1 MNYIQ
6 TEIDGVWIIE
16 PKVFNDAR
24 GYFMEAFKE
33 EEFRANIGDVHFV
46 QDNES
51 KSSFGVLR
59 GLHYQKGEYSQAKL
73 VRVIKGK
80 VLDVAVDLRR
90 SSPTFGKYVSVE
102 LSEENKRQ
110 FFIPR
115 GFAHGFLV
123 LSEEA
128 IFTYKVDNGY
138 APQAEA
144 SIRFNDETIGIDWP
158 VAESQFILSE
168 KDGHAVSFK
177 DAEYFEQDMK
187 IAIVGT
193 GYVGLVTGT
202 CFAEIGVN
210 VICVDTN
217 SEKIE
222 ALKQGIIPIYENG
235 LEEMVNRNAKAG
247 RLQFTTSLESCLNE
261 VDVIFSAVGTPPDE
275 DGSADLSYVLEVARN
290 IGRNMTKYVL
300 VVTKSTV
307 PVGTAGKVRMA
318 IQNELDKRGVQI
330 DFDVASNPE
339 FLKEGNAVADFMS
352 PDRVVVGVE
361 SERAKKLMS
370 KLYKPFLLNNFRVI
384 FMDIPSAEM
393 TKYAANSMLAT
404 RISFMNDI
412 ANLCELVGA
421 DVNMVR
427 SGIGSD
433 TRIGRK
439 FLYPGIGYGGS
450 CFPKDV
456 KALIKTAEQNGY
468 RMRVLQAVEE
478 VNEKQKSILFEK
490 LQRHFNGDLRD
501 KTIALWGLA
510 FKPETDDMREAPSLI
525 LIDKLLNAGCKVR
538 VYDPAAMT
546 ECRRRIGDSVCYAT
560 DMYDAALDA
569 DALMLVT
576 EWKEFRLPSWAVIKK
591 AMRTPVL
598 LDGRNIY
605 EKKEIEELGFTY
617 HCIGK

>member
-1 MNYIQ
+1 
-6 TEIDGVWIIE
+6 
-16 PKVFNDAR
+16 
-24 GYFMEAFKE
+24 
-33 EEFRANIGDVHFV
+33 
-46 QDNES
+46 
-51 KSSFGVLR
+51 
-59 GLHYQKGEYSQAKL
+59 
-73 VRVIKGK
+73 
-80 VLDVAVDLRR
+80 
-90 SSPTFGKYVSVE
+90 
-102 LSEENKRQ
+102 
-110 FFIPR
+110 
-115 GFAHGFLV
+115 
-123 LSEEA
+123 
-128 IFTYKVDNGY
+128 
-138 APQAEA
+138 
-144 SIRFNDETIGIDWP
+144 
-158 VAESQFILSE
+158 
-168 KDGHAVSFK
+168 
-177 DAEYFEQDMK
+177 MK

-210 VICVDTN
+210 VICVDTDR
-217 SEKIE
+217 EKIE
-222 ALKQGIIPIYENG
+222 ALRQGILPIYENG

-247 RLQFTTSLESCLNE
+247 RLQFTTSLEDCLDE

-275 DGSADLSYVLEVARN
+275 DGSADLRYVLEVART
-290 IGRNMTKYVL
+290 IGRNMKKYVL

-307 PVGTAGKVRMA
+307 PVGTARKVRAA
-318 IQNELDKRGVQI
+318 IQEELDKRGVQTE
-330 DFDVASNPE
+330 FDVASNPE

-361 SERAKKLMS
+361 SERARQLMS

-468 RMRVLQAVEE
+468 RMRLLQAVEE
-478 VNEKQKSILFEK
+478 VNEKQKGVLFEK
-490 LQRHFNGDLRD
+490 LQQHFGGNLHG

-510 FKPETDDMREAPSLI
+510 FKPETDDMREAPSLV
-525 LIDKLLNAGCKVR
+525 LIGKLLSAGCNVR
-538 VYDPAAMT
+538 VYDPAAMK
-546 ECRRRIGDSVCYAT
+546 ECRRRVGDSVCYAAN
-560 DMYDAALDA
+560 MYDAALDA
-569 DALMLVT
+569 DALMLLT

-605 EKKEIEELGFTY
+605 EKKEIEELGFAY

>member
-1 MNYIQ
+1 
-6 TEIDGVWIIE
+6 
-16 PKVFNDAR
+16 
-24 GYFMEAFKE
+24 
-33 EEFRANIGDVHFV
+33 
-46 QDNES
+46 
-51 KSSFGVLR
+51 
-59 GLHYQKGEYSQAKL
+59 
-73 VRVIKGK
+73 
-80 VLDVAVDLRR
+80 
-90 SSPTFGKYVSVE
+90 
-102 LSEENKRQ
+102 
-110 FFIPR
+110 
-115 GFAHGFLV
+115 
-123 LSEEA
+123 
-128 IFTYKVDNGY
+128 
-138 APQAEA
+138 
-144 SIRFNDETIGIDWP
+144 
-158 VAESQFILSE
+158 
-168 KDGHAVSFK
+168 
-177 DAEYFEQDMK
+177 MK

-217 SEKIE
+217 GEKIE
-222 ALKQGIIPIYENG
+222 ALKQGVIPIYENG

-247 RLQFTTSLESCLNE
+247 RLQFTTSLESCLDE

-275 DGSADLSYVLEVARN
+275 DGSADLSYVLEVART

-307 PVGTAGKVRMA
+307 PVGTAGKVRA
-318 IQNELDKRGVQI
+318 TIQAELDKRGVRI
-330 DFDVASNPE
+330 EFDVASNPE
-339 FLKEGNAVADFMS
+339 FQKEGNAVADFMS

-361 SERAKKLMS
+361 SERAKQLMS

-478 VNEKQKSILFEK
+478 VNEKQKSVLFEK
-490 LQRHFNGDLRD
+490 LQRHFSGDLQD

-525 LIDKLLNAGCKVR
+525 LINKLLNAGCKVR